1 MTRAGGSRQWPP
13 QLAGYAIVLRAFIE
27 GRMTGNEFE
36 TLFLSVEDDDNVH
49 PRAVFGVL
57 EGLFGHVDDY
67 CPDDDIRRDVGGI
80 DQEELRGAAR
90 EAFDEL
96 GRALADKTGAKR

>member
-1 MTRAGGSRQWPP
+1 MGDTRWWEPAVAAAVGG
-13 QLAGYAIVLRAFIE
+13 LRHRASGIH
-27 GRMTGNEFE
+27 RRPHDE